1 MDDRYSRE
9 RHHSR
14 RRKRFLAVFNTKK
27 IYQNKLYP
35 RENKERKKKD
45 GRDGGRE
52 RERALGLHSIAAK
65 TKKSCRLSRHLTYK
79 SHSRSPPKKSL
90 SHRTVKRANS
100 ILEKRKKKLFKYIN
114 THKMLTYSF
123 FYKYTIDVWPF
134 IVPSGKSQ
142 YIVVAVV
149 IEERG
154 GASRFGL
161 LTSLS

>member
-1 MDDRYSRE
+1 M
-9 RHHSR
+9 
-14 RRKRFLAVFNTKK
+14 
-27 IYQNKLYP
+27 
-35 RENKERKKKD
+35 KKKKKKKR
-45 GRDGGRE
+45 GEGWRDGGRE
-52 RERALGLHSIAAK
+52 RERERKSTRASLDCGQDEKIVSPVK
-65 TKKSCRLSRHLTYK
+65 TFDVK
-79 SHSRSPPKKSL
+79 SHSRSPTQKSL

-100 ILEKRKKKLFKYIN
+100 ILEKKRKKNLFKYMN
-114 THKMLTYSF
+114 THNMLTFS